1 MEKRKSLE
9 RFITQNFD
17 RAYRLGVTYMK
28 NQQDAEDVL
37 SESILK
43 ALPSADSIKDVDKIK
58 PWFFQIIS
66 NTAISAIKQKQKI
79 CAVDEVYSEITYDEY
94 NFDDLNDVIQKLP
107 NQYLEIIVL
116 RYFED
121 MKIKDIA
128 LILEENENTIKT
140 RLYKALKIFK
150 QDMEGVDYE

>member
-43 ALPSADSIKDVDKIK
+43 ALQSADSIKDVDKIK